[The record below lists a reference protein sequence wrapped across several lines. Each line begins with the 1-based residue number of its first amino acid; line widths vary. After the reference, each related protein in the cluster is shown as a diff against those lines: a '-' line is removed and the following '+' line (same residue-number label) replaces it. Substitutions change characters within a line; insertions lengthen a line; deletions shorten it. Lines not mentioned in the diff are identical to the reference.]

1 MGTAGR
7 LQVVSG
13 RGGPGVRR
21 RPQGTLQQSPASL
34 VHSPPSAWAFF
45 GWCAFSVRL
54 VWCFA
59 AALCAVGCP
68 ADMAASTSSAI
79 TTLRLK
85 YETKVGL
92 DKDFLNK
99 KKGESRLVMREG
111 VAPVPEVCTWKAPVL
126 HSMNHRNRRRYPLL
140 RAHQALQRAAHS
152 LTELLE
158 RIYEQSQLGQN
169 GSILRQHRLGVLTHE
184 PAKSSQHHC
193 A

>member
-34 VHSPPSAWAFF
+34 VHSPPSAWAF
-45 GWCAFSVRL
+45 L
-54 VWCFA
+54 VCLPF
-59 AALCAVGCP
+59 LCAWSGASISAGHP
-68 ADMAASTSSAI
+68 TAHKAAAI

-85 YETKVGL
+85 YETRVGL

-99 KKGESRLVMREG
+99 KNSESRLAMSEG

>member
-1 MGTAGR
+1 MGTGVCNKAPQAWSTLLHQPGPFSCV
-7 LQVVSG
+7 LPFLCAWSG
-13 RGGPGVRR
+13 LR
-21 RPQGTLQQSPASL
+21 SSL
-34 VHSPPSAWAFF
+34 VHRWMPCRYGSKHTI
-45 GWCAFSVRL
+45 CHHL
-54 VWCFA
+54 NN
-59 AALCAVGCP
+59 
-68 ADMAASTSSAI
+68 
-79 TTLRLK
+79 TLRLK
-85 YETKVGL
+85 YETRVGL

-99 KKGESRLVMREG
+99 KESESRLVMREG
-111 VAPVPEVCTWKAPVL
+111 VAPVPEVCTWKAQVL
-126 HSMNHRNRRRYPLL
+126 HSMNHGNRRRYPLL

>member
-1 MGTAGR
+1 MEFATKPR
-7 LQVVSG
+7 KL
-13 RGGPGVRR
+13 GPLSSISLGLFRVFCLFCAPGLVLRSSLVRR
-21 RPQGTLQQSPASL
+21 WMPCRYGSKHTIC
-34 VHSPPSAWAFF
+34 HH
-45 GWCAFSVRL
+45 RYN
-54 VWCFA
+54 
-59 AALCAVGCP
+59 
-68 ADMAASTSSAI
+68 
-79 TTLRLK
+79 TLRLK
-85 YETKVGL
+85 YETRVGL

-99 KKGESRLVMREG
+99 KKSESRLVMREG